1 MVYLLRL
8 KYVPDING
16 ETGVL
21 YDKFGTKKNTGCE
34 YTYAETKYKGT
45 KKNIAKLINWFT
57 LFCSRK
63 YPFPKQLLSANKD
76 LIIRIVYPYA

>member
-21 YDKFGTKKNTGCE
+21 YDKLGTKIPDANTLMR
-34 YTYAETKYKGT
+34 KQ
-45 KKNIAKLINWFT
+45 NIREQKV
-57 LFCSRK
+57 
-63 YPFPKQLLSANKD
+63 LLN
-76 LIIRIVYPYA
+76 

>member
-34 YTYAETKYKGT
+34 YTYAETKYQGT
-45 KKNIAKLINWFT
+45 KSIAKLINRFT
-57 LFCSRK
+57 FFLF
-63 YPFPKQLLSANKD
+63 P
-76 LIIRIVYPYA
+76 

>member
-21 YDKFGTKKNTGCE
+21 YDKLGTKIPDANTLIR
-34 YTYAETKYKGT
+34 KQ
-45 KKNIAKLINWFT
+45 NIREQKVGKLINWFT
-57 LFCSRK
+57 FFLF
-63 YPFPKQLLSANKD
+63 P
-76 LIIRIVYPYA
+76 

>member
-45 KKNIAKLINWFT
+45 KKILRN
-57 LFCSRK
+57 
-63 YPFPKQLLSANKD
+63 
-76 LIIRIVYPYA
+76 

>member
-21 YDKFGTKKNTGCE
+21 YKLGTKIPDANTLIR
-34 YTYAETKYKGT
+34 KQ
-45 KKNIAKLINWFT
+45 NIREQKV
-57 LFCSRK
+57 
-63 YPFPKQLLSANKD
+63 LLN
-76 LIIRIVYPYA
+76 

>member
-21 YDKFGTKKNTGCE
+21 YDKFGTKKIPDVNTLMRKQNIRE
-34 YTYAETKYKGT
+34 Q

>member
-21 YDKFGTKKNTGCE
+21 YDKFGTKIPDANTLIR
-34 YTYAETKYKGT
+34 KQ
-45 KKNIAKLINWFT
+45 NIREQKV
-57 LFCSRK
+57 
-63 YPFPKQLLSANKD
+63 LLN
-76 LIIRIVYPYA
+76 

>member
-21 YDKFGTKKNTGCE
+21 YDKFGTKKIPDVNTLMW
-34 YTYAETKYKGT
+34 KQ
-45 KKNIAKLINWFT
+45 NIREQKV
-57 LFCSRK
+57 
-63 YPFPKQLLSANKD
+63 LLN
-76 LIIRIVYPYA
+76 

>member
-21 YDKFGTKKNTGCE
+21 YDKFGTKKIPDVNTLMRKQNIREQKKYCE
-34 YTYAETKYKGT
+34 T
-45 KKNIAKLINWFT
+45 N
-57 LFCSRK
+57 
-63 YPFPKQLLSANKD
+63 
-76 LIIRIVYPYA
+76 

>member
-21 YDKFGTKKNTGCE
+21 YDKFGTKKIPDANTFMW
-34 YTYAETKYKGT
+34 KQ
-45 KKNIAKLINWFT
+45 NIREQKV
-57 LFCSRK
+57 
-63 YPFPKQLLSANKD
+63 LLN
-76 LIIRIVYPYA
+76 